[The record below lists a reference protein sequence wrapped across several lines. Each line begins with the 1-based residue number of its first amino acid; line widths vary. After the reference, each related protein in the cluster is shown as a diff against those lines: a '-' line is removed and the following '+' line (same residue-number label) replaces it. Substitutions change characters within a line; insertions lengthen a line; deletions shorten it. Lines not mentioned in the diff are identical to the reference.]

1 MNCSSSSDVGVR
13 AQLPAP
19 PVVLASPPTV
29 SRSAPE
35 ALQGLTAARLAP
47 SRIPV
52 GISGASVAP
61 AVRIQ
66 RRRPSQVP
74 ADLFRN
80 DSGEMYEKTAPVL
93 DVVGRGGGQ
102 LLPPDVRADVEAR
115 LGADFS
121 DVRIHTDKRAA
132 ASAEAVGAAAYTVG
146 NDIVFGTGSYSS
158 DTDEGRRV
166 LAHELV
172 HVQQQRSGPV
182 SGTDTGSGVAV
193 SDPGD
198 SFEREAE
205 STASRLISPR
215 PPSAVPGAAS
225 PRPAVQRGAASPV
238 VQRALPVTAE
248 VPAAEAARHLRA
260 RAFTIGGHI
269 GFGAGQY
276 APGTAGGHRLLA
288 HELAHVVQQSSGQ
301 GPAQGRTR
309 PILQR
314 KPVEGT
320 EDPTDFIT
328 KGTQLINEGVGL
340 VGSAFEMLAPVAISG
355 SVGRGGKNHQRDVL
369 VVSRRLGQL
378 GYPVGSD
385 PDSFI
390 AAIEKYQAEVV
401 GLDPPDGRIDP
412 DGQTIAALRQLKG
425 AKGSASGASAP
436 AEHTKGGSG
445 AGTSAHT
452 GAGPEA
458 DYLTQN
464 LNTYSDA
471 DTGNWEALMGTC
483 NVTSLSMA
491 LTSLAGEDV
500 VRSKVAALLARRGVP
515 KGATCVIQGKRQAIS
530 QVITNPDLVKQA
542 SLPDLVAAAAIMV
555 GPASLAWNKKL
566 QSHAVLGQV
575 AIDAGLATT
584 AKEMDKP
591 LTDPKVREA
600 AKELLDNGSRVVGGT
615 QGHIVDII
623 DVLDDGVVIHDPAGA
638 RVSLSTPAPFLY
650 STPKG
655 RWEST
660 WLSALSTDDR
670 RDTALRRAQTNP
682 DIRPIVERLV
692 EISKLTDKERSAGF
706 TELRKQLP
714 GFIAMGARNF
724 YDLKDLKVYEAT
736 VAFSLSAPK

>member
-1 MNCSSSSDVGVR
+1 MT
-13 AQLPAP
+13 
-19 PVVLASPPTV
+19 SPTIAV
-29 SRSAPE
+29 SRPTDPNEQEAERVADTLSSGRPE
-35 ALQGLTAARLAP
+35 SRQSRPCRTCADADTIHRAAVSTGP
-47 SRIPV
+47 E
-52 GISGASVAP
+52 SGAAVVALTGGR
-61 AVRIQ
+61 A
-66 RRRPSQVP
+66 
-74 ADLFRN
+74 
-80 DSGEMYEKTAPVL
+80 L
-93 DVVGRGGGQ
+93 DASTQ
-102 LLPPDVRADVEAR
+102 AWFEPR
-115 LGADFS
+115 LGAS
-121 DVRIHTDKRAA
+121 LGGVRIHTD
-132 ASAEAVGAAAYTVG
+132 G
-146 NDIVFGTGSYSS
+146 
-158 DTDEGRRV
+158 
-166 LAHELV
+166 
-172 HVQQQRSGPV
+172 
-182 SGTDTGSGVAV
+182 
-193 SDPGD
+193 
-198 SFEREAE
+198 
-205 STASRLISPR
+205 
-215 PPSAVPGAAS
+215 
-225 PRPAVQRGAASPV
+225 
-238 VQRALPVTAE
+238 
-248 VPAAEAARHLRA
+248 PAAEAARHLRA

-309 PILQR
+309 PMLQR

-320 EDPTDFIT
+320 EDPSDTDFIA
-328 KGTQLINEGVGL
+328 KGTELISEGFGL
-340 VGSAFEMLAPVAISG
+340 VGSVVEMFAPVAISG
-355 SVGRGGKNHQRDVL
+355 SVGRGGKNHQRDVM

-385 PDSFI
+385 SDSFI

-401 GLDPPDGRIDP
+401 ALDPPDGRIDP

-425 AKGSASGASAP
+425 AKGSASGAPTP
-436 AEHTKGGSG
+436 ADHTKGGSG
-445 AGTSAHT
+445 AGISAGT

-471 DTGNWEALMGTC
+471 GTGTWEALTGTC

-515 KGATCVIQGKRQAIS
+515 KGATCVIRGTRQAMS

-555 GPASLAWNKKL
+555 GPASLAWNKRL
-566 QSHAVLGQV
+566 QNHAALRQV

-584 AKEMDKP
+584 APEMDKP

-600 AKELLDNGSRVVGGT
+600 AKELLDNGSRVVGTT
-615 QGHIVDII
+615 QGHMVDII
-623 DVLDDGVVIHDPAGA
+623 DVRDDGVVIHDPAGA
-638 RVSLSTPAPFLY
+638 RVSLSAPWFLY

-655 RWEST
+655 RWDGG
-660 WLSALSTDDR
+660 WLSVLSTDDR
-670 RDTALRRAQTNP
+670 RDTALRRAQINP

-692 EISKLTDKERSAGF
+692 EISKLTGKEQSARF
-706 TELRKQLP
+706 AELRKRLP